1 MSRKRLIAR
10 LLKATESMVQGGLS
24 ETSRRCGNAN
34 CICHRDPD
42 RLHGPNLYITYRVDG
57 KGRSLYVPPDHVP
70 AARKAQAAW
79 ASFWETGCAI
89 AGLNREQLHK
99 QFQRDR
105 RARRTAAG
113 SATRD

>member
-1 MSRKRLIAR
+1 MSRQRLIAR
-10 LLKATESMVQGGLS
+10 LLKASESMVQGGLS

-42 RLHGPNLYITYRVDG
+42 RLHGPNLYIAYRVDG
-57 KGRSLYVPPDHVP
+57 KGRSLYVPPDPVP
-70 AARKAQAAW
+70 AARKAQVAW

-89 AGLNREQLHK
+89 AALNREQLQK

-105 RARRTAAG
+105 RARKTAAG
-113 SATRD
+113 SVPRD